1 MKRQTVILL
10 IVFGLLLVS
19 FSPSHSFDGP
29 FPVRNQFPLYRVAN
43 PPSLER
49 ASLEDSF
56 SADLSY
62 ASVYMVRSS
71 SSWSI
76 SADMEV
82 AELDFRFRKS
92 FGGSV
97 ELGIDVPFISFN
109 SGFMDSFLNDYHRA
123 FGFPDYGRS
132 ERPLNSFLYEVRRN
146 GVLLIQGGTGTG
158 IGDIR
163 LTVKK
168 TLLKSDSAA
177 ITLLG
182 DVELPTGDAS
192 QGFGNG
198 SLDAGA
204 AVLVEKRIGEKVML
218 YGNAGIISPGKLRA
232 EETLNLKASPYAGLG
247 AEAALWSHVSLL
259 AQIMFQKS
267 PLPQTGIPSLD
278 RPSALLSLG
287 GRYAW
292 GNNSLDFAFTE
303 DPNTA
308 GAPDVSFTFSFKR
321 KF

>member
-1 MKRQTVILL
+1 MNRHLTMTVVLFL
-10 IVFGLLLVS
+10 SAF
-19 FSPSHSFDGP
+19 FFASPAVPFDGP
-29 FPVRNQFPLYRVAN
+29 FPVRNQFPLYRVIN
-43 PPSLER
+43 PPSLEK

-62 ASVYMVRSS
+62 ASVYMVQSS
-71 SSWSI
+71 STWSI
-76 SADMEV
+76 AADMEV
-82 AELDFRFRKS
+82 AELDLRFRKS
-92 FGGSV
+92 FNDSF

-146 GVLLIQGGTGTG
+146 GVLIIKGDTGTG

-163 LTVKK
+163 LTAKK
-168 TLLKSDSAA
+168 TLLRSDSAA
-177 ITLLG
+177 ITLLA

-192 QGFGNG
+192 RGFGNG
-198 SLDAGA
+198 SLDAGGA
-204 AVLVEKRIGEKVML
+204 LLVEKTIGEKVKV
-218 YGNAGIISPGKLRA
+218 YGNVGILFPGKLRA
-232 EETLNLKASPYAGLG
+232 NETLTLDASPYAGLG
-247 AEAALWSHVSLL
+247 VEAAVWSHLSLL
-259 AQIMFQKS
+259 GQVMIQKS
-267 PLPQTGIPSLD
+267 PLPETGIGSLD
-278 RPSALLSLG
+278 RPSVLLSLG

-292 GNNSLDFAFTE
+292 EKNSLDFAFTE

-321 KF
+321 RF